1 MELAY
6 TEVFEQ
12 WIRELRDQRA
22 RASILSRLRRIE
34 EGNFGDHVSVGG
46 GISEL
51 RINVG
56 PGYRVYYTIRQN
68 RVVIL
73 ICGGNKSSQQRD
85 IRQAQRMV
93 SEI

>member
-1 MELAY
+1 VTNAQ
-6 TEVFEQ
+6 VFKQ
-12 WIRELRDQRA
+12 SIRELRDQRA

-56 PGYRVYYTIRQN
+56 LGYPPKQGGHLDLWRQ
-68 RVVIL
+68 
-73 ICGGNKSSQQRD
+73 
-85 IRQAQRMV
+85 
-93 SEI
+93 